1 MNLID
6 KYKQLKSKYYQ
17 KTNISYRKDNGQIF
31 TPIYIANFMT
41 NWILRAK
48 GIMSGSNGRIIDPAL
63 GLGVFFQSII
73 NLNYGI
79 KNISSKHIKIYGI
92 EKDQNLYEKCTT
104 LYSDY
109 VNIFLQNGDYLL
121 DWDNQLGSGHQ
132 YDGIICNPPYLIYK
146 KFNNTKY
153 LSLFEEK
160 MNVNLSGF
168 TNLCMLFILKSLT
181 ELKKGGRMA
190 YIVPSEFMNADYG
203 KEIKKIIKEYG
214 FLRNVII
221 LNYNLFEVNTTSS
234 ILLFSNEDNNNSQV
248 QFINVNNKEEFLSL
262 FYNKASSFCLEDDMQ
277 DKGREYN
284 IGKRYIINKDD
295 YPSDVYL
302 DDNLYNH
309 SNSIVLNKN
318 LDYKRKWRFYYQQTH
333 SSNYQNLVKLSEYA
347 KVLRGIATGANDFFL
362 FNESK
367 KNEYQIED
375 KYLIPCI
382 SRSSYVNSYYIN
394 NEIYKQLVGEDKKVF
409 LLDAANKEQNQS
421 LKKYIKY
428 GEKMGYDQRYLTRN
442 RKPWYRLED
451 KPPAPILA
459 KVFNRNGL
467 QIFIN
472 GANLYN
478 LTAFHSIYIKSEE
491 YSKLLKA
498 YLLSDIA
505 RKIIEDNR
513 REYGDGLNKFEPND
527 LNNSLVLDL
536 KIINKTDQEEIFY
549 LYENYCKLINS
560 VKSFNDDNVNINEK
574 KGNDKE
580 DKYKK
585 DNDKVEKQEYTLS
598 PVKGLSKIFLKYLKK

>member
-1 MNLID
+1 MLD
-6 KYKQLKSKYYQ
+6 KYKQLKLKYYQ
-17 KTNISYRKDNGQIF
+17 KTNISYLKNNGQIF

-41 NWILRAK
+41 DWVLKAQQF
-48 GIMSGSNGRIIDPAL
+48 MSGDKGKILDPAL

-73 NLNYGI
+73 GLKYGC
-79 KNISSKHIKIYGI
+79 KELSSKHIEIYGI
-92 EKDQNLYEKCTT
+92 EKDQNLYDKSAE

-109 VNIFLQNGDYLL
+109 VNIFLQNRDYLL
-121 DWDNQLGSGHQ
+121 DWNSKIDSDHQ

-146 KFNNTKY
+146 KFNNNKY

-160 MNVNLSGF
+160 MNVSLSGF
-168 TNLCMLFILKSLT
+168 TNLCMLFLLKSLT

-214 FLRNVII
+214 FLRKVII

-262 FYNKASSFCLEDDMQ
+262 
-277 DKGREYN
+277 
-284 IGKRYIINKDD
+284 
-295 YPSDVYL
+295 
-302 DDNLYNH
+302 DDNIYNQ
-309 SNSIVLNKN
+309 SNSIVLNKE
-318 LDYKRKWRFYYQQTH
+318 LDYTSKWRFYYQRTH

-362 FNESK
+362 FNESR
-367 KNEYQIED
+367 KNEYQIDD
-375 KYLIPCI
+375 KYLLPCI
-382 SRSSYVNSYYIN
+382 SRSSYINSYYIN
-394 NEIYKQLVGEDKKVF
+394 NKIYKHLVREDKKVF

-428 GEKMGYDQRYLTRN
+428 GEKMGYDQRYLTKN
-442 RKPWYRLED
+442 RKPWYKLED

-459 KVFNRNGL
+459 KVFNRKGL
-467 QIFIN
+467 QFFIN
-472 GANLYN
+472 DVNLYN
-478 LTAFHSIYIKSEE
+478 LTAFHSVYIKSEE
-491 YSKLLKA
+491 FSKLLKA

-505 RKIIEDNR
+505 CKIIEDNR

-536 KIINKTDQEEIFY
+536 KIINKTDQEEIFN
-549 LYENYCKLINS
+549 LYDTYYKLINS
-560 VKSFNDDNVNINEK
+560 VKSFNDDIVTINPP
-574 KGNDKE
+574 
-580 DKYKK
+580 
-585 DNDKVEKQEYTLS
+585 S
-598 PVKGLSKIFLKYLKK
+598 PVKELSEIFLKYLKK

>member
-1 MNLID
+1 MID
-6 KYKQLKSKYYQ
+6 KYNQLKLKYYQ

-41 NWILRAK
+41 DWILRAK
-48 GIMSGSNGRIIDPAL
+48 GIMSGDKGRILDPAL
-63 GLGVFFQSII
+63 GLGAFFQPII
-73 NLNYGI
+73 SLNYGS
-79 KNISSKHIKIYGI
+79 KDLSSKHVKIYGI
-92 EKDQNLYEKCTT
+92 EKDENLFKKCNT

-109 VNIFLQNGDYLL
+109 SNIFLQNGDYLL
-121 DWDNQLGSGHQ
+121 DWNSKLDSDHQ

-146 KFNNTKY
+146 KFNNNKY

-160 MNVNLSGF
+160 MNVSLSGF
-168 TNLCMLFILKSLT
+168 TNLCMLFLIKSIT

-221 LNYNLFEVNTTSS
+221 LNYNLFAVNTTSS
-234 ILLFSNEDNNNSQV
+234 ILLFSNEDNNNAEV
-248 QFINVNNKEEFLSL
+248 QFINVNNKEEFLNL
-262 FYNKASSFCLEDDMQ
+262 FYNEPSSFCLEDHMQ
-277 DKGREYN
+277 DKSKEHN
-284 IGKRYIINKDD
+284 KENRYIINKDD
-295 YPSDVYL
+295 SASDDNL
-302 DDNLYNH
+302 DDNIYTH
-309 SNSIVLNKN
+309 SDSIVLNKN
-318 LDYKRKWRFYYQQTH
+318 LDYKRKWRFYYQRTH
-333 SSNYQNLVKLSEYA
+333 SSNYQNLVRLSEYA

-367 KNEYQIED
+367 KNEYQIYD

-382 SRSSYVNSYYIN
+382 SRSSYIDYYYIN
-394 NEIYKQLVGEDKKVF
+394 NNNYKQLVEEDKKVF

-428 GEKMGYDQRYLTRN
+428 GEEQGYHQRYLTRN
-442 RKPWYRLED
+442 RRPWYKIED

-467 QIFIN
+467 QFVIN
-472 GANLYN
+472 GVNLYN
-478 LTAFHSIYIKSEE
+478 LTAFHGIYIKSEE

-498 YLLSDIA
+498 YLLTDIA
-505 RKIIEDNR
+505 CKIIEDNR

-527 LNNSLVLDL
+527 LNNSLVLNL
-536 KIINKTDQEEIFY
+536 KIINKNDKKKICF
-549 LYENYCKLINS
+549 LFDSYCTEVNS
-560 VKSFNDDNVNINEK
+560 VKSFNSSIINIKDKEEK
-574 KGNDKE
+574 KEYIFSPDKE
-580 DKYKK
+580 
-585 DNDKVEKQEYTLS
+585 LS
-598 PVKGLSKIFLKYLKK
+598 QIFLKYLKK